1 MTSALCAFL
10 LLQGFVFS
18 STPVPATSRLGLPA
32 GTGLSAGSGE
42 PVSEPGRPFLRFPK
56 SLPVGELSGIEI
68 PEWPERFDADEQPG
82 KNQKAPE
89 PLFPALYQAQGRS
102 NWAVEAAA
110 QQPQVVE
117 NVGQHG
123 GDFRIAELVRE
134 DPGRKQWWA
143 LVIAQ
148 HSAATFDAWST
159 RRVVSNG
166 WGRETNPLLR
176 PFAGSGALY
185 AAIHVGPAIQ
195 DYLGHKM
202 RTSSNP
208 VLRRLWWLP
217 QIAGTAIHVW
227 SGVHNLGVARRAQR
241 NGF

>member
-10 LLQGFVFS
+10 LLQGFAFS
-18 STPVPATSRLGLPA
+18 SLPVPAASLPGQPA
-32 GTGLSAGSGE
+32 GSAFSAGTDE

-68 PEWPERFDADEQPG
+68 PELPEKFGGDDQRGAS
-82 KNQKAPE
+82 QKARV
-89 PLFPALYQAQGRS
+89 PLFPELNAVPGRS
-102 NWAVEAAA
+102 EAGGEAAT
-110 QQPQVVE
+110 QPRFPE
-117 NVGQHG
+117 NTSQRGS
-123 GDFRIAELVRE
+123 DFRVAELVRK
-134 DPGRKQWWA
+134 DAGRKQWWA
-143 LVIAQ
+143 LAIAQ
-148 HSAATFDAWST
+148 HSAAAFDAWST

-185 AAIHVGPAIQ
+185 AAIQVGPAIQ

-208 VLRRLWWLP
+208 VLRKLWWLP
-217 QIAGTAIHVW
+217 QLAGTAIHVW